1 MWSSVEGIDRLYVAV
16 VEPLRRHPS
25 RRFEPSGHSQ
35 VVEHVRRDAGDSWIV
50 ETEHP
55 VGRSDRHHL
64 TALGAGGTAREHDGI
79 AVANTG
85 EAVLAGVA
93 IQSARDELG
102 VALVAERGDRRG
114 VFADAQIAR
123 WCERHDL
130 DVVGHAGPMRC
141 DRQLVL
147 VEVDRAPD
155 RLVADHAV
163 IGSQDVSVHQ
173 PRPLQHP
180 VVVPVDD
187 ETADTSGSGGTEPVV
202 QAERGPGTE
211 QLPLRLPDQ
220 RIGPHAG
227 HLLGPP
233 FGDHRVVL
241 VRGVLVADHRR
252 PVPTV
257 FETDLPEHRVAREA
271 GEVSASPHVLLH
283 RAALVTRPVLVVADA
298 DDGSVRGQQ
307 VGELF
312 EVGRHGVV
320 EAVSLPFGPLHES
333 ACMGEPSGRADG
345 RWVGVL
351 GAIPLEDCAVD
362 VRLLA
367 PAHRSR
373 LAVVAVDLL
382 AHQES
387 ATEGASVGDAV
398 PAGVEAAPAPGVVGV
413 PGVGVEHVQRCG
425 RFGGVAADHERRMC
439 DVPAGR
445 CPVRS
450 EGHEVEAG
458 TPGRVDGELD
468 ADRPTATVR
477 VGIGRRGDV
486 FAGQTGRLPH
496 QLAVRTPS
504 LDPHVEAS
512 ASRRHVNRDR
522 LAVSVAQAPAVALDV
537 VVERLVVAGLPRLH
551 DASLVDVRI
560 AGRTLAEPP
569 SAARSS
575 DSMYDNC
582 LDTPTG
588 EAHTSSRGTTKRRH
602 DMLVCT
608 TWKARPL
615 SPEASQ
621 RMMAIWGKI
630 EADEAANTHSE
641 RLCWYMNSDGSGG
654 FTVSRMDDADA
665 AMAAGLESTLA
676 LGEFLEFETR
686 VVLDLETAM
695 PAITAAMERINV

>member
-1 MWSSVEGIDRLYVAV
+1 
-16 VEPLRRHPS
+16 
-25 RRFEPSGHSQ
+25 
-35 VVEHVRRDAGDSWIV
+35 
-50 ETEHP
+50 
-55 VGRSDRHHL
+55 
-64 TALGAGGTAREHDGI
+64 
-79 AVANTG
+79 
-85 EAVLAGVA
+85 
-93 IQSARDELG
+93 
-102 VALVAERGDRRG
+102 
-114 VFADAQIAR
+114 
-123 WCERHDL
+123 
-130 DVVGHAGPMRC
+130 
-141 DRQLVL
+141 
-147 VEVDRAPD
+147 
-155 RLVADHAV
+155 
-163 IGSQDVSVHQ
+163 
-173 PRPLQHP
+173 
-180 VVVPVDD
+180 
-187 ETADTSGSGGTEPVV
+187 
-202 QAERGPGTE
+202 
-211 QLPLRLPDQ
+211 
-220 RIGPHAG
+220 
-227 HLLGPP
+227 
-233 FGDHRVVL
+233 
-241 VRGVLVADHRR
+241 
-252 PVPTV
+252 
-257 FETDLPEHRVAREA
+257 
-271 GEVSASPHVLLH
+271 
-283 RAALVTRPVLVVADA
+283 
-298 DDGSVRGQQ
+298 
-307 VGELF
+307 
-312 EVGRHGVV
+312 
-320 EAVSLPFGPLHES
+320 
-333 ACMGEPSGRADG
+333 
-345 RWVGVL
+345 
-351 GAIPLEDCAVD
+351 
-362 VRLLA
+362 
-367 PAHRSR
+367 
-373 LAVVAVDLL
+373 
-382 AHQES
+382 
-387 ATEGASVGDAV
+387 
-398 PAGVEAAPAPGVVGV
+398 
-413 PGVGVEHVQRCG
+413 
-425 RFGGVAADHERRMC
+425 MC

-445 CPVRS
+445 CPVGR
-450 EGHEVEAG
+450 EGDEVEAG

-486 FAGQTGRLPH
+486 LAGQTGRLPH

-504 LDPHVEAS
+504 LDAHVEAS

-575 DSMYDNC
+575 DSMCDNC